1 MSEKQYD
8 VIVTPFAESALQ
20 DYYDRIRYEL
30 LDVQSADN
38 WLDRMEQAI
47 QELSELPYRFS
58 LVPREPW
65 YSNGV
70 RYYPFIG
77 YNIYYWVNEDRIKVY
92 VIDVV
97 CQKMDQ
103 DKRLIKSMLAYYKSN
118 NESGAK

>member
-1 MSEKQYD
+1 MSEKQYE

-20 DYYDRIRYEL
+20 DYYDHIRYES
-30 LDVQSADN
+30 LDVQTADN

-47 QELSELPYRFS
+47 QELSELPNRFS

-77 YNIYYWVNEDRIKVY
+77 YNIYYWLNEERIKVY
-92 VIDVV
+92 VIDVI
-97 CQKMDQ
+97 CQKVDQ
-103 DKRLIKSMLAYYKSN
+103 DKRLIESMLAYYKN
-118 NESGAK
+118 NSESGAE

>member
-20 DYYDRIRYEL
+20 DYYHRIRYEL

-47 QELSELPYRFS
+47 HELSELPYRFS
-58 LVPREPW
+58 LVPSEPW

>member
-77 YNIYYWVNEDRIKVY
+77 YISITGLMKIE
-92 VIDVV
+92 
-97 CQKMDQ
+97 
-103 DKRLIKSMLAYYKSN
+103 
-118 NESGAK
+118 